1 MVGQLRAIAPPLLDS
16 SVARGRR
23 LDSHLVHVANM
34 AVVETGCRVEP
45 EHIFVHLLPVLVPV
59 SPVLQPASSLGLL
72 KNALL
77 IRFVPSLRLS
87 PEEFVIGVDVA
98 IGVVVGLR

>member
-1 MVGQLRAIAPPLLDS
+1 MDS

-23 LDSHLVHVANM
+23 LDSDSVHVANM
-34 AVVETGCRVEP
+34 AVVETGCRIKP

-59 SPVLQPASSLGLL
+59 SPVLQPARALGLL

-77 IRFVPSLRLS
+77 IGFVPALRLS
-87 PEEFVIGVDVA
+87 PVEFVIAVDVA
-98 IGVVVGLR
+98 IGVVVGLRCGPNVS

>member
-1 MVGQLRAIAPPLLDS
+1 MVGQFRAIAPLLLDS

-34 AVVETGCRVEP
+34 AVVQTGCRVEP

-59 SPVLQPASSLGLL
+59 SPVLQPASALGLL

-87 PEEFVIGVDVA
+87 PEEFVIGVNVA
-98 IGVVVGLR
+98 IGVVIGLR

>member
-1 MVGQLRAIAPPLLDS
+1 MSIL
-16 SVARGRR
+16 
-23 LDSHLVHVANM
+23 H
-34 AVVETGCRVEP
+34 TT
-45 EHIFVHLLPVLVPV
+45 
-59 SPVLQPASSLGLL
+59 PVLQPASALGLL

-98 IGVVVGLR
+98 IGVVVSLR